1 MYDSYKEKWN
11 SVMSNL
17 PSLPNMDW
25 LKEFFSK
32 ENLPKLPELPDISM
46 DKGKIIIVVL
56 NNSNHAYLCV
66 QVFDTSVK

>member
-1 MYDSYKEKWN
+1 MYDSYKEKWD

-46 DKGKIIIVVL
+46 DKGKIIIVL
-56 NNSNHAYLCV
+56 NNSLRAYLYV

>member
-1 MYDSYKEKWN
+1 MYDSYKEKWD
-11 SVMSNL
+11 SIMSNL

-46 DKGKIIIVVL
+46 DKGKIIIVL
-56 NNSNHAYLCV
+56 NNSLRAYLYV

>member
-1 MYDSYKEKWN
+1 MYDSYKEKWDGI
-11 SVMSNL
+11 MSNL

-46 DKGKIIIVVL
+46 DKGKIIIVL
-56 NNSNHAYLCV
+56 NNSLRAYLYV